1 MAYTKLFSSILTS
14 TIWSED
20 HATRIV
26 WISMLALCN
35 QHGEVQ
41 ASIPGLA
48 RVSGVSIPDTEAAIA
63 RFLSPDTYSRTP
75 DDDGRRIEKVEG
87 GWVLLNYGKYR
98 AMEMDDDRRD
108 RAAERKRRQR
118 DRDARNGKSQPCHA
132 ESHDVTEC
140 HKTSRQIPQA
150 EAEAEAEAPI
160 PTEEERKAPAPP
172 DDDDEDLPEDPP
184 PPPPPKRF
192 TPPTEAEWL
201 AYAATLNPA
210 WGRQDDAAGAWT
222 HYQANGWKVG
232 RVAMKDWQSAAQNC
246 HRRWKADRN
255 RPLPFNRTTPPN
267 HGSATQA
274 ALDQYR

>member
-1 MAYTKLFSSILTS
+1 MKAPAFQFYPDDFIGGTVMFTAEEVGAYMRL
-14 TIWSED
+14 
-20 HATRIV
+20 
-26 WISMLALCN
+26 LCFQWGN
-35 QHGEVQ
+35 G
-41 ASIPGLA
+41 
-48 RVSGVSIPDTEAAIA
+48 SIPDRKDLIDRIAGCSVSQDVLDKFVDGKQPRLEIVRTKMLDFKEACSQAGKKGGGRPPLPEDKRLVKGTFTGPLA
-63 RFLSPDTYSRTP
+63 DLSVSNKGQINSPSPSPTP
-75 DDDGRRIEKVEG
+75 
-87 GWVLLNYGKYR
+87 
-98 AMEMDDDRRD
+98 
-108 RAAERKRRQR
+108 
-118 DRDARNGKSQPCHA
+118 SP
-132 ESHDVTEC
+132 T
-140 HKTSRQIPQA
+140 IPPA
-150 EAEAEAEAPI
+150 
-160 PTEEERKAPAPP
+160 EEERKAPAPP

-210 WGRQDDAAGAWT
+210 WPADDAAGAWT

-246 HRRWKADRN
+246 HRRWKADQN